1 MPTPN
6 LTPVPE
12 KIPANETGII
22 NLATVGLPCADRLQ
36 GLVKSINDSYLMLEC
51 DEVPQVW
58 ITTLCDHPHHQ
69 FAVVFSRYEVEEV
82 DNGNGDVANLPYGDN
97 ETFHTQYLQTVGELE
112 MYLTGHALALE
123 NAGLC

>member
-6 LTPVPE
+6 LTPIPD
-12 KIPANETGII
+12 KIPANEIGII
-22 NLATVGLPCADRLQ
+22 NLATVGKPCADRLQ
-36 GLVKSINDSYLMLEC
+36 GLVKSINDSYLTLDC

-69 FAVVFSRYEVEEV
+69 FAVVFSHYEVEEV
-82 DNGNGDVANLPYGDN
+82 RNDGEWIANLPCGDG

-123 NAGLC
+123 NAGLA